1 MLIIFAL
8 SALFFLI
15 WACVF
20 VADHPM
26 HAGPILEK
34 WAPRLFRVQ
43 LHVRRNF
50 GSVRYL
56 DRFYVF
62 GRMGRVCREWLP
74 INVYL
79 HRLSASDAEVFHNHP
94 GWFFSIILSG
104 GYIEVRRL
112 NNKAYPLDR
121 RWKHFTAGS
130 FNLIGRNTYHYL
142 SGISER
148 RPCWT
153 LVFTGPA
160 LWRKWG
166 FLVRGKFNES
176 GEARAKGSY
185 FA

>member
-1 MLIIFAL
+1 MLIVCAL
-8 SALFFLI
+8 AALFFLI

-26 HAGPILEK
+26 AAGPILEK
-34 WAPRLFRVQ
+34 WAPKLFRTQ
-43 LHVRRNF
+43 LNIKRNF
-50 GSVRYL
+50 GTTRYL

-74 INVYL
+74 VNVYI
-79 HRLSASDAEVFHNHP
+79 HRISSSDADVFHNHP
-94 GWFFSIILSG
+94 GWFLSIILSG
-104 GYIEVRRL
+104 GYVEVRRL
-112 NNKAYPLDR
+112 KGEIYPTDR
-121 RWKHFTAGS
+121 RWKRFTAGMV
-130 FNLIGRNTYHYL
+130 NIIGRNTFHYL
-142 SGISER
+142 TGISEE

-160 LWRKWG
+160 LGRKWG

-176 GEARAKGSY
+176 SEARAKGSY